1 VTRANA
7 TANASPIRS
16 FLAAKR
22 GLAMAVSS
30 IFTGALPGAV
40 HPLVRRI
47 GFRDIRSA
55 LADGFA
61 DFAAMPTHVVFLGL
75 IYPVVGIFIGRLVYG
90 YDVLPLFFPLAAGFA
105 LIGPFAALGLYELS
119 RRRELGLDTSWKH
132 AFDVVRSPSFGAISL
147 LGLLLLVIFFV
158 WIDAA
163 NAIYVATFGY
173 EPAASIP
180 DFLRQIF
187 ATPEGTALIVVG
199 NAVGFL
205 FALLVLAISVVSFP
219 LLLDRNV
226 GAHVAILT
234 SVRAVVANPASMA
247 LWGLIVAVALLIGSI
262 PFFVGLAVV
271 VPVLGHATWHLYR
284 RVVLP

>member
-1 VTRANA
+1 
-7 TANASPIRS
+7 
-16 FLAAKR
+16 
-22 GLAMAVSS
+22 MAISS
-30 IFTGALPGAV
+30 TFAGIQPGIV
-40 HPLVRRI
+40 HPFVRRI
-47 GFRDIRSA
+47 GFADIRSA
-55 LADGFA
+55 LAEGVA

-75 IYPVVGIFIGRLVYG
+75 IYPVVGLFLGRLIYG

-105 LIGPFAALGLYELS
+105 LVGPFAALGLYELS

-132 AFDVVRSPSFGAISL
+132 AFDVVRAPSFGAIAL
-147 LGLLLLVIFFV
+147 LGLLLLAIFFV
-158 WIDAA
+158 WIWAA

-173 EPAASIP
+173 EPAASVP

-187 ATPEGTALIVVG
+187 STPEGTVLIVAG

-205 FALLVLAISVVSFP
+205 FAVLVLAISVVSFP

-234 SVRAVVANPASMA
+234 SVRAVLANPAAMA
-247 LWGLIVAVALLIGSI
+247 LWGLIVAVALLVGSI
-262 PFFVGLAVV
+262 PFFIGLAVV
-271 VPVLGHATWHLYR
+271 VPILGHATWHLYR